1 MKTLKLSTL
10 LATLACALTFSSC
23 LNNDDN
29 VYGNSYRSYVT
40 ITGDTF
46 DYTFHSDFGCTLKP
60 SSQSVISVLPG
71 LASSNVKRALVAF
84 QLVGHEAGTEL
95 KAGETYNIDLVADPY
110 SNYSIPTYSTINT
123 AYSPAALDTLTS
135 KNNGRITYVNSNIW
149 AINGY
154 ANAELN
160 ILYDQTKPFYLNT
173 YYKAEDVDVTNNTL
187 YLNLYYNN
195 NTTNPYNQGQG
206 VFSFT
211 LPEELYNTFQTDSI
225 NLVLKAK
232 SSNQMGMDVI
242 ETDLKEVG
250 RCKMARKDLLPV
262 RAY

>member
-46 DYTFHSDFGCTLKP
+46 DYTFHSDFGCKLKP
-60 SSQSVISVLPG
+60 STQSVISVLPG

-160 ILYDQTKPFYLNT
+160 ILYDQTILF
-173 YYKAEDVDVTNNTL
+173 EH
-187 YLNLYYNN
+187 
-195 NTTNPYNQGQG
+195 
-206 VFSFT
+206 
-211 LPEELYNTFQTDSI
+211 
-225 NLVLKAK
+225 
-232 SSNQMGMDVI
+232 
-242 ETDLKEVG
+242 
-250 RCKMARKDLLPV
+250 LL
-262 RAY
+262 

>member
-40 ITGDTF
+40 ITGNTS

-60 SSQSVISVLPG
+60 STQSVLTVFQS
-71 LASSNVKRALVAF
+71 LATSNVKRALVAF
-84 QLVGHEAGTEL
+84 QLAGNTTATEL

-242 ETDLKEVG
+242 ETELKEVG